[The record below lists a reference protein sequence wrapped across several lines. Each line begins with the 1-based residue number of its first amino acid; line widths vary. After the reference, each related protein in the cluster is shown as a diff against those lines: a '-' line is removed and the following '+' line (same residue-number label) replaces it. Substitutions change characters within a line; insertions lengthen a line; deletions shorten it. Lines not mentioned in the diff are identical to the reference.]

1 MADEDYCSKVSDTTI
16 TTGLEPII
24 KWPGGKESELA
35 HIVQNLPSHF
45 DRFFD
50 PFVGGGSVF
59 MGINAN
65 QYIVNDLSS
74 ELIDFYKCIQTI
86 DLKFFEYAESM
97 NRSFENAGRFTSS
110 NYKSLSDI
118 YFQLKDDEI
127 DKKELSKKI
136 SDFVSKNVQSTSS
149 MIDLITA
156 DNQFFIKE
164 LSSTL
169 VRKFQRMKDLE
180 LQKGEMPES
189 DVFDNIETAIKG
201 SLYMTFRHLY
211 NNPNGLENQ
220 LKTALFFFIRN
231 YAYSGMFRYN
241 SAGKF
246 NVPYGGIAYNRKLTR
261 KKLNYYHS
269 EQVQNIM
276 SKTVFENVDF
286 EDFLNIYQP
295 TNNDFVFLD
304 PPYDT
309 EFSTYAKNA
318 FTKDDQIRLANCLI
332 NNCQAKWMLVIKNTS
347 FIYDLYAN
355 HTGINIK
362 SFDKE
367 YTVSFMNRNN
377 KSVTHLLITNYV

>member
-1 MADEDYCSKVSDTTI
+1 
-16 TTGLEPII
+16 
-24 KWPGGKESELA
+24 
-35 HIVQNLPSHF
+35 
-45 DRFFD
+45 
-50 PFVGGGSVF
+50 
-59 MGINAN
+59 
-65 QYIVNDLSS
+65 
-74 ELIDFYKCIQTI
+74 
-86 DLKFFEYAESM
+86 
-97 NRSFENAGRFTSS
+97 
-110 NYKSLSDI
+110 
-118 YFQLKDDEI
+118 
-127 DKKELSKKI
+127 
-136 SDFVSKNVQSTSS
+136 
-149 MIDLITA
+149 
-156 DNQFFIKE
+156 
-164 LSSTL
+164 
-169 VRKFQRMKDLE
+169 
-180 LQKGEMPES
+180 
-189 DVFDNIETAIKG
+189 
-201 SLYMTFRHLY
+201 MTFRHLY